1 MSVLAFV
8 GRALRAA
15 VWVLIAV
22 GFVLFGWIWLISDQS
37 GQEKMMMT
45 VPLLLLTGVLAVAAL
60 VTVRGAWRRP
70 ARVVAAL
77 LVAIGLAVP
86 VLFRLKGLTGDFYP
100 VLEYRF
106 APKHDTTLA
115 VLPGAALGVPSEP
128 VSPADD
134 TIAKTRRREGAKD
147 DVGPVE
153 PGTPAPGTRSTQ
165 HSSTQ
170 HSGTEHSSTRH
181 SGTRHISE
189 AELPPVPR
197 PRSRRRHP

>member
-1 MSVLAFV
+1 
-8 GRALRAA
+8 
-15 VWVLIAV
+15 
-22 GFVLFGWIWLISDQS
+22 
-37 GQEKMMMT
+37 MMT

-115 VLPGAALGVPSEP
+115 VLPGAALGEPSEP
-128 VSPADD
+128 VSRP
-134 TIAKTRRREGAKD
+134 TTQSRRREGATARRMTL
-147 DVGPVE
+147 GPRRTRH
-153 PGTPAPGTRSTQ
+153 PGTSSTPALRTLAPSTPGPSTPAPASHRALG
-165 HSSTQ
+165 
-170 HSGTEHSSTRH
+170 
-181 SGTRHISE
+181 GTRHINDS
-189 AELPPVPR
+189 
-197 PRSRRRHP
+197 